1 MINCKN
7 GNLELENQIDED
19 NDLEESK
26 SSLAENSLSGFIER
40 DSATG
45 KIEVTGFSLSIIGLT
60 NDHEQ
65 KINFNLSEWR
75 LILNLFKLYNEPL
88 KVMIGNYKSSQEE
101 TISK

>member
-19 NDLEESK
+19 NNLEEK
-26 SSLAENSLSGFIER
+26 SSLKGNLLSGFIER

-45 KIEVTGFSLSIIGLT
+45 KIEITGFLLSIIGLS

-65 KINFNLSEWR
+65 KINFNLDEWR
-75 LILNLFKLYNEPL
+75 LILNIFKYYNEPL
-88 KVMIGNYKSSQEE
+88 KIMIRNYKSSPEE
-101 TISK
+101 IISK